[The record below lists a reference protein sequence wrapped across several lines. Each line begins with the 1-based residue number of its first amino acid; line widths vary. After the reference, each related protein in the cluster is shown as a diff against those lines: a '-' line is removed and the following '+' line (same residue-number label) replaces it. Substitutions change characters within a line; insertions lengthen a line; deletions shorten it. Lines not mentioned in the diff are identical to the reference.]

1 MTIPTHTAPRRR
13 APKRTVAFVAALAAT
28 ALALTGCAG
37 SAGATDPT
45 NVNPEGEIVPRE
57 ISWLLSRPADG
68 GVITAMEQIADD
80 YAADHP
86 GFSLNLI
93 TTPDRPSYVQKY
105 ETLAAANKL
114 PELFDTDATPF
125 AQKLATQGRMIDVDA
140 LLTDLDLSDDY
151 REAALNYQRF
161 DDGSLYMV
169 PFEFQLEFFWY
180 NRALLDQAGV
190 SVPATLDDFPA
201 MCEAL
206 RAKGITPIALNG
218 QDQWPLE
225 RYMAYYPFRMA
236 GPEYVQDLKNGKAK
250 FSDPAGQAAATWLS
264 SLGKAGC
271 FQEGFSSTGYADAQ
285 ALFTSGRAA
294 VYNIGTWELNN
305 LATDA
310 LNPAIRDS
318 VDYFTLPTIPNAVT
332 ADNEYVT
339 PSGIGM
345 AVNASTYDPLVR
357 DFLAYALKN
366 YPAVYAATGALSPTT
381 AATTTIPA
389 NATELFGRAVAQADG
404 VGPAIAMPWDTQL
417 DPATNTRLQQE
428 LTLLVQG
435 DITPDEFI
443 STMDAALAENN
454 R

>member
-1 MTIPTHTAPRRR
+1 MSNNTRKA
-13 APKRTVAFVAALAAT
+13 AFIAAVAAF
-28 ALALTGCAG
+28 ALALSSCAG
-37 SAGATDPT
+37 TAPGADPT

-68 GVITAMEQIADD
+68 GVITAMEQIAEA
-80 YAADHP
+80 YAEKHP

-93 TTPDRPSYVQKY
+93 TTPDRPSYIQKY

-125 AQKLATQGRMIDVDA
+125 AQKLAEQGRMVDVDA
-140 LLTDLDLSDDY
+140 LLKDLDLADGY
-151 REAALNYQRF
+151 RDAALNYQRF

-169 PFEFQLEFFWY
+169 PFEFQLETFWY
-180 NRALLDQAGV
+180 NSTVFEDAGV
-190 SVPATLDDFPA
+190 EIPATLDDFPQ

-206 RAKGITPIALNG
+206 RAEGVTPIALDG

-236 GPEYVQDLKNGKAK
+236 GPEYIQDLKNGDAA
-250 FSDPAGQAAATWLS
+250 FSDPAGRAAAEWLYE
-264 SLGKAGC
+264 LGQAGC

-294 VYNIGTWELNN
+294 VYNIGTWELSN
-305 LATDA
+305 LATESLD
-310 LNPAIRDS
+310 PAMRDS
-318 VDYFTLPTIPNAVT
+318 IDYFTLPTIDGAVT
-332 ADNEYVT
+332 EDNEYVT

-345 AVNASTYDPLVR
+345 AVNSKTYDPLVR
-357 DFLAYALKN
+357 DFLAFALSK
-366 YPAVYAATGALSPTT
+366 YPEVYAATGALSPTT
-381 AATTTIPA
+381 TAETTVPA
-389 NATELFGRAVAQADG
+389 DATELYTRAVEQADE
-404 VGPAIAMPWDTQL
+404 VGEAIAMPWDTQL

-443 STMDAALAENN
+443 ETMDASLKENIDD
-454 R
+454 